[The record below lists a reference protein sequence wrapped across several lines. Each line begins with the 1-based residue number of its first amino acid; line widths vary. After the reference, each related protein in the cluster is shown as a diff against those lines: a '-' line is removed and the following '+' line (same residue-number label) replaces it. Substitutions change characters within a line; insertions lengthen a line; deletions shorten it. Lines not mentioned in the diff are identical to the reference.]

1 MAATLRLDKSK
12 FFKFWFHMLV
22 LYLFD
27 MRRFHD
33 FFDRSVIIRKL
44 KNHRSRVFLYLG
56 KITKICQNEVF
67 VDFLSEAASAHQL
80 CKWKAVGSGPSQPL
94 KTLSTFAS
102 LGPSGPKTQTGRR
115 K

>member
-67 VDFLSEAASAHQL
+67 VDFLSEAAPAHQL
-80 CKWKAVGSGPSQPL
+80 CKWKAVGSGPS
-94 KTLSTFAS
+94 
-102 LGPSGPKTQTGRR
+102 
-115 K
+115 